1 MAKTYELLKWTDDII
16 DHVAGIILEEGMP
29 VNARNLNHMDK
40 GIGDAHTFVA
50 ELQSAVKRLQVQ
62 MELGG
67 RAPGANGTFSDT
79 LDGTKTTLDTTKSAV
94 KTAVSI
100 GATSIEVED
109 ATGFTALSQVTIYDG
124 TKREDVMIT
133 KVAGNVLTV
142 QALKNGYS
150 KGATVARSTVAV
162 DTANKIML
170 IAPHVVYDVA
180 LIEMEGI

>member
-40 GIGDAHTFVA
+40 GIGDAHTFLS

-62 MELGG
+62 MELDG

-79 LDGTKTTLDTTKSAV
+79 LDGTKTTLDTTKSAI
-94 KTAVSI
+94 KTAVSA
-100 GATSIEVED
+100 GTTSIEVED

-133 KVAGNVLTV
+133 AVAGNVLTV
-142 QALKNGYS
+142 QTLKNGYS

-162 DTANKIML
+162 DTTNKNMETG
-170 IAPHVVYDVA
+170 AHVTYAVELTEVA
-180 LIEMEGI
+180 

>member
-1 MAKTYELLKWTDDII
+1 MAETYELLKWTDDII

-40 GIGDAHTFVA
+40 GISDAHAFIRAIQTALRRLEV
-50 ELQSAVKRLQVQ
+50 QSDLD
-62 MELGG
+62 G
-67 RAPGANGTFSDT
+67 RVPDANGTFSDT
-79 LDGTKTTLDTTKSAV
+79 LDGTKTTLDTTKSAI
-94 KTAVSI
+94 KTAVSV

-133 KVAGNVLTV
+133 AVGGNVLTV

-162 DTANKIML
+162 DTANKNMEMG
-170 IAPHVVYDVA
+170 AHVVYSIELTEVA
-180 LIEMEGI
+180 